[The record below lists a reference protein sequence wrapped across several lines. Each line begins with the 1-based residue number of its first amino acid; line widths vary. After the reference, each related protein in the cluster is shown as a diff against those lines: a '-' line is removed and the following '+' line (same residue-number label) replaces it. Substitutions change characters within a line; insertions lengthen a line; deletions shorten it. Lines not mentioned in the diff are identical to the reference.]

1 MKDTICAVAT
11 AAGESG
17 IAIVRASGE
26 RVREIFEAAFHPAR
40 AKQIQSHRMMYG
52 YAVDLYARGHV

>member
-17 IAIVRASGE
+17 IAIVRASCE

-40 AKQIQSHRMMYG
+40 AKQI
-52 YAVDLYARGHV
+52 